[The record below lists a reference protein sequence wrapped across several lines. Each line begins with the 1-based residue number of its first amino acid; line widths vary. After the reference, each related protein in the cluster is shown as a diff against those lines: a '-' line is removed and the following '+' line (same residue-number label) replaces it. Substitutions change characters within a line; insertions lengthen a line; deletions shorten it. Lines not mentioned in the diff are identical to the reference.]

1 MTLKLSQSGILPI
14 LTTVKLFVLFFKIL
28 FLFTHLEEQAQIT
41 RKTETKEFI
50 SDILVR
56 RFELSEL

>member
-1 MTLKLSQSGILPI
+1 MTSAVRYFTDIDDSNTLCS
-14 LTTVKLFVLFFKIL
+14 FFKIL